1 MTVRASETRTS
12 VRAAVSLGSAAREL
26 GCPRRELEFAVQL
39 GAVRSVGL
47 GELAL
52 WGRPTVGRDQGA
64 PAVPGASWQRRVLR
78 SEVERL
84 AADPCAL
91 RALRGRLR
99 LVGTAQAAEL
109 LGISPGRFT
118 RLARGG
124 CVSPARF
131 YVNRYRAIVWLYL
144 AAELAE
150 FAAGEPELSATR
162 VPERLRAVMRTEAD
176 WRGRNWRARRVGQLL
191 AHSSDP
197 WSRAAVSA
205 AVLST
210 DALAEAVPDP
220 TERAYLRE
228 LDPPLSPVRAV
239 APAVC
244 AVVDE
249 VVTAD
254 DRDEVIWHQIGLAT
268 ALEDARLTP
277 PAAPPAIGE
286 AAVLNSASERRAL
299 SVARPALA
307 STRTG
312 VDRRSDVCRA
322 APSRRATPAGPPPA
336 RPGTA
341 WEFLARAAAARRARE
356 AESPRRVTAPAAR
369 AAVGP
374 RERTPGPH
382 GPAAAR
388 RRPLGVDLSSRRPT
402 GGAGGR
408 VPPA

>member
-1 MTVRASETRTS
+1 MTVRAWEARTTA
-12 VRAAVSLGSAAREL
+12 RATVSLGSAAREL
-26 GCPRRELEFAVQL
+26 RWPRRELELAVQL
-39 GAVRSVGL
+39 GVLRSVGL
-47 GELAL
+47 GELAS
-52 WGRPTVGRDQGA
+52 WGRPVASRGQRA
-64 PAVPGASWQRRVLR
+64 PAVPDASWQRRVFR

-91 RALRGRLR
+91 RELRGRLR
-99 LVGTAQAAEL
+99 LVGTAGAAEL

-118 RLARGG
+118 RLARCG
-124 CVSPARF
+124 CVSPVRF
-131 YVNRYRAIVWLYL
+131 YVNRYRAVVWLYL
-144 AAELAE
+144 AAELVE
-150 FAAGEPELSATR
+150 FAAGEPELSAART
-162 VPERLRAVMRTEAD
+162 PERLRAVMRKEAD

-254 DRDEVIWHQIGLAT
+254 DRDEVIWHQIGLVT
-268 ALEDARLTP
+268 ALEDARPTSP
-277 PAAPPAIGE
+277 GAPPATGE
-286 AAVLNSASERRAL
+286 AAAFHLRPEGRGLPA
-299 SVARPALA
+299 ARPAPA
-307 STRTG
+307 STRAS
-312 VDRRSDVCRA
+312 VDRRDGVCQA
-322 APSRRATPAGPPPA
+322 APSRRATPSGPPPA

-356 AESPRRVTAPAAR
+356 AEHPRRVTAPAAR
-369 AAVGP
+369 AAVDA
-374 RERTPGPH
+374 RERTPGPR
-382 GPAAAR
+382 GPAATR
-388 RRPLGVDLSSRRPT
+388 RRPRGVDLSSRRPT